1 MRDAHGWRHLG
12 TLWLDRKPADGA
24 EPMGLPLSGEVVEA
38 SIQADVVVAETSMR
52 YSAFTQGQWCQ
63 FLPNQEF
70 RLADILGDKRDVVL
84 KRGKDDDSIEIKGA
98 SLLKFKAEADPQD
111 GVPEFDVLLVTQVV
125 HSADGIRDSEDY
137 VGLFDRSVGEMK
149 LQRTRDYNDG
159 GRPVPASAMLRG
171 RFLRIERPP
180 RYLRRDPKR
189 APKPYYWDRLF
200 PRVTEKDGTAIDAD
214 AELRLIGMTPPFGES
229 LD

>member
-1 MRDAHGWRHLG
+1 
-12 TLWLDRKPADGA
+12 
-24 EPMGLPLSGEVVEA
+24 
-38 SIQADVVVAETSMR
+38 
-52 YSAFTQGQWCQ
+52 
-63 FLPNQEF
+63 
-70 RLADILGDKRDVVL
+70 
-84 KRGKDDDSIEIKGA
+84 
-98 SLLKFKAEADPQD
+98 
-111 GVPEFDVLLVTQVV
+111 
-125 HSADGIRDSEDY
+125 
-137 VGLFDRSVGEMK
+137 MK